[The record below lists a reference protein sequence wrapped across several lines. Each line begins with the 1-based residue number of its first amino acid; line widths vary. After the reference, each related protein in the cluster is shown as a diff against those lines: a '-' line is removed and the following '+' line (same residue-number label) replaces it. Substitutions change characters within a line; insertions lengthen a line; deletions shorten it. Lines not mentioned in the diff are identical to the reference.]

1 MSQASV
7 SPAPPIHP
15 AAVAVK
21 TRGALYQLTERK
33 ALPGAISIIGFLVVW
48 QLSITWELPYLSN
61 IPYPKDVWDSLHESV
76 LKSSYWNDWK
86 MSLIRVFVGFTIGQ
100 VVGIPLGLAM
110 GASKTIKALCFPVF
124 EMLRPIPPIAW
135 IPLSILFWPTEELS
149 IYFLTFI
156 GAFFVIVLN
165 VMQGVSSIDLSVKRA
180 AISLGASRKDIFFKI
195 MIPGSLPSI
204 VTGMTVG
211 IGVTWNVLIAAEMIA
226 GHGGL
231 GRGTWEAYTNG
242 NLPLILVGMVSIGL
256 AGYITSSLVR
266 VIGEKAM
273 PWRRKF

>member
-1 MSQASV
+1 MSAATASPTPV
-7 SPAPPIHP
+7 SATK
-15 AAVAVK
+15 AVAVK
-21 TRGALYQLTERK
+21 KGGVVYQLTEGK
-33 ALPGAISIIGFLVVW
+33 TLPGAISIFGFVALW
-48 QLSITWELPYLSN
+48 QLAITWEVPYLSN
-61 IPYPKDVWDSLHESV
+61 IPFPMDVWNSLSESV
-76 LKSSYWNDWK
+76 IKSSYWNDWK
-86 MSLIRVFVGFTIGQ
+86 MSLIRVFVGFGIGQ
-100 VVGIPLGLAM
+100 IVGIPLGLAM

-165 VMQGVSSIDLSVKRA
+165 VMQGVSSIDVSLKRA
-180 AISLGASRKDIFFKI
+180 ALSLGASRMDIFWKI

-242 NLPLILVGMVSIGL
+242 DLPLILVGMVSIGL
-256 AGYITSSLVR
+256 AGYLTSSLVR
-266 VIGEKAM
+266 ILGEKAM
-273 PWRRKF
+273 PWKRKF